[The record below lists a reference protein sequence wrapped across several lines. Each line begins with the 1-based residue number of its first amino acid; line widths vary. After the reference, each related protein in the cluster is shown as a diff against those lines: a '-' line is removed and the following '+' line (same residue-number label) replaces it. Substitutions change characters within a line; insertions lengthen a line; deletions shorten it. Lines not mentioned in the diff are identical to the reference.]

1 MADDRVYL
9 SDVIEVN
16 KFKKG
21 QANIVVAPCHSGKT
35 TAAVSKIAPL
45 ASYPAKVL
53 ILIDTTA
60 GRDALAKTEE
70 IQKYSDKWLKE
81 IEVEWWG
88 SLLSGD
94 GIRVMTYHQFGYK
107 IQENPH
113 FLKDIEVLIC
123 DEMHNLIKYI
133 GIEHGINKN
142 GGLLGTKDEVSTCK
156 KAMKEIERISRMTS
170 DSPLLVV
177 MTATVNAVSFA
188 FDKDNVKTEYFDYYG
203 KVSEDKTTQRLF
215 YGNLERVIRNIE
227 LGEKTIVYI
236 QRIEMIKKYAEIAEI
251 NWNNVCCLWGINN
264 EQHPLTKEQ
273 KEVREEILKTQKV
286 PEWIDV
292 LFINAAYETSI
303 NIRSEEFKT
312 MIVHS
317 GNNDVQVQVRGRLRH
332 DIDKLYIYDTKIE
345 NLIDY
350 FPEEYYD
357 KFLIAD
363 DIKQIVAFMNLHN
376 AKGALIKW
384 PTIVKKLQKNGVTAN
399 ATKQKDIR
407 GWILHRP
414 A

>member
-9 SDVIEVN
+9 SDVIEVK

-53 ILIDTTA
+53 ILIDSTA

-81 IEVEWWG
+81 IESEWWG

-142 GGLLGTKDEVSTCK
+142 ANLLGTKGVLVNDLIVGIEFPGKVVHFRCHTVGFEVLFGCSGNLFAYTGYHCLSFCIAGK
-156 KAMKEIERISRMTS
+156 GSRLYVFGILRKTGGKY
-170 DSPLLVV
+170 LLV
-177 MTATVNAVSFA
+177 
-188 FDKDNVKTEYFDYYG
+188 
-203 KVSEDKTTQRLF
+203 
-215 YGNLERVIRNIE
+215 GN
-227 LGEKTIVYI
+227 
-236 QRIEMIKKYAEIAEI
+236 Q
-251 NWNNVCCLWGINN
+251 
-264 EQHPLTKEQ
+264 
-273 KEVREEILKTQKV
+273 
-286 PEWIDV
+286 
-292 LFINAAYETSI
+292 
-303 NIRSEEFKT
+303 
-312 MIVHS
+312 
-317 GNNDVQVQVRGRLRH
+317 
-332 DIDKLYIYDTKIE
+332 
-345 NLIDY
+345 
-350 FPEEYYD
+350 
-357 KFLIAD
+357 
-363 DIKQIVAFMNLHN
+363 
-376 AKGALIKW
+376 
-384 PTIVKKLQKNGVTAN
+384 
-399 ATKQKDIR
+399 
-407 GWILHRP
+407 
-414 A
+414 